1 MNRITPEMTVLDVI
15 CQCRQTEEVFRK
27 YDAAAGVC
35 LCCQALFDSLAN
47 VAGKY
52 GLDLER
58 LLADLEGVVGKGET

>member
-1 MNRITPEMTVLDVI
+1 MNRINPDMTVLDVI
-15 CQCRQTEEVFRK
+15 CQSRQTEEVFRK

-35 LCCQALFDSLAN
+35 LCCQALFDSLAD